1 MDVRLRDDRERA
13 VVELWRRGHLSWSTV
28 RVYLNWV
35 RCFRTYCD
43 QRKLIEADQL
53 SSAGAL
59 RFARNYTGPRL
70 NGRRCARSSRES
82 ARNAIHAWACALRSL
97 GVRLPAWKNKPEPR
111 VLPPLL
117 NEYCE
122 YRRAHAGVAETTVTR
137 DVDTVQ
143 RFLQYLRRRRRLLN
157 NVALI
162 DIDGFIRK
170 SAERLSKAKV
180 ADLCSSLRAFLKFLH
195 ATGRLRTD
203 LASGVMA
210 PRFRASERPPR
221 TLPWQD
227 VRRILQAIRRSKPPG
242 KRDYAML
249 LLLATYGLGA
259 AEVLAL
265 RLEDVDWQ
273 AGILRA
279 WRPKTKVRIELPLL
293 PPVAKALTSYLRW
306 ERPPAKGTARLFL
319 SEKMPYEPITSGAI
333 RHRIR
338 LYAGQA
344 GVAAKVIGAH
354 AFRHGHASRQV
365 DAGANLKVVSEILGH
380 RSSSSTSVYVR
391 VALKRLRGVG
401 LPVPR

>member
-13 VVELWRRGHLSWSTV
+13 VVEFWRRGHLSWSTIW
-28 RVYLNWV
+28 VYLGWV
-35 RCFRTYCD
+35 RRFMTYCD
-43 QRKLIEADQL
+43 QRELAEVDQL
-53 SSAGAL
+53 SLSGAL
-59 RFARNYTGPRL
+59 RFARHYAGPRL
-70 NGRRCARSSRES
+70 KRRRCARSSRE
-82 ARNAIHAWACALRSL
+82 AAKNAIHAWACALRSL
-97 GVRLPAWKNKPEPR
+97 GARVPVWKDSPEPLA
-111 VLPPLL
+111 LPPLL

-122 YRRAHAGVAETTVTR
+122 YRRAHAGVAESTLAR
-137 DVDTVQ
+137 DIDTVQ
-143 RFLQYLRRRRRLLN
+143 QFLQYLRRIRCRLGR
-157 NVALI
+157 VALV
-162 DIDGFIRK
+162 DIDGFIQK
-170 SAERLSKAKV
+170 NAHRLSKARV
-180 ADLCSSLRAFLKFLH
+180 ADICSSLRAFLRFLYT
-195 ATGRLRTD
+195 TGRLRTD

-227 VRRILQAIRRSKPPG
+227 VRRILHAVQRSEPPG
-242 KRDYAML
+242 RRDYAML

-265 RLEDVDWQ
+265 RLEDLDWQ

-293 PPVAKALTSYLRW
+293 PPIAKALISYLRC
-306 ERPPAKGTARLFL
+306 ERPPAKGTSRLFL
-319 SEKMPYEPITSGAI
+319 SDKMPYDPITSGAI

-344 GVAAKVIGAH
+344 GIAAKVIGAH
-354 AFRHGHASRQV
+354 AFRHSHASRQV